1 MLEKKAVN
9 EEEKK
14 AVAAD
19 DGIDDANIIIEQTQE
34 RDAGKENEQSPTDLS
49 GRYQVSLRDQW
60 LQQQALLQQQLR
72 LQLQQKEQHHQQL
85 LYAQLQQQHQRMVAE
100 LEERLRQ
107 QVM

>member
-19 DGIDDANIIIEQTQE
+19 DGIDDANIIIDQIQE
-34 RDAGKENEQSPTDLS
+34 KDAGKENEQSSTDLS